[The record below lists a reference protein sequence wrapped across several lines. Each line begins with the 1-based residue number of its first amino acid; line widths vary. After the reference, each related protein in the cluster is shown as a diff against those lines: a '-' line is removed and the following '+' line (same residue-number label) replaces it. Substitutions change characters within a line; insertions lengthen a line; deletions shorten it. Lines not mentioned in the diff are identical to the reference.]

1 MDDIAAFKL
10 DSLPDITFTVT
21 RAISSGGE
29 NPAGFLNF
37 AARREQPEILG
48 GGGRP
53 GPVGPEAVDTPRIRG
68 GKVPFVFRTLPG
80 YLLRQ
85 PNRAEWATR
94 KGPHSW
100 LDSAISLRLRSG
112 RRDGSAS
119 PARGQTTMRSWNS
132 LDSPGQ
138 SPNQAMN
145 EGSATATNLDRQEW
159 RTEASLD
166 VGRPENAPRNETLV
180 RTKILRSSGST
191 REHVVRP
198 VGMGAGKVLQ
208 PGDGRRRVQTWL
220 LSAG

>member
-80 YLLRQ
+80 YTFYASQIEPRV
-85 PNRAEWATR
+85 ATR

-191 REHVVRP
+191 RACR
-198 VGMGAGKVLQ
+198 
-208 PGDGRRRVQTWL
+208 
-220 LSAG
+220 

>member
-80 YLLRQ
+80 YTFYASQ
-85 PNRAEWATR
+85 IEP
-94 KGPHSW
+94 
-100 LDSAISLRLRSG
+100 SG
-112 RRDGSAS
+112 R
-119 PARGQTTMRSWNS
+119 
-132 LDSPGQ
+132 PGRAHT
-138 SPNQAMN
+138 P
-145 EGSATATNLDRQEW
+145 GWIRQY
-159 RTEASLD
+159 
-166 VGRPENAPRNETLV
+166 P
-180 RTKILRSSGST
+180 
-191 REHVVRP
+191 
-198 VGMGAGKVLQ
+198 
-208 PGDGRRRVQTWL
+208 
-220 LSAG
+220 

>member
-80 YLLRQ
+80 YTFYASRIEPRVGDPEGPTLLAGFGNIPETSQRS
-85 PNRAEWATR
+85 PGWIRITC
-94 KGPHSW
+94 KGPDDDEE
-100 LDSAISLRLRSG
+100 LEFFGFAG
-112 RRDGSAS
+112 
-119 PARGQTTMRSWNS
+119 
-132 LDSPGQ
+132 
-138 SPNQAMN
+138 
-145 EGSATATNLDRQEW
+145 
-159 RTEASLD
+159 
-166 VGRPENAPRNETLV
+166 PE
-180 RTKILRSSGST
+180 S
-191 REHVVRP
+191 
-198 VGMGAGKVLQ
+198 
-208 PGDGRRRVQTWL
+208 
-220 LSAG
+220 